1 MPINYIQGETE
12 DMTCKDRL
20 KNDIVVGMRLYL
32 DPNHS
37 GSGNS
42 TGNKKSGY
50 HGTGNTASYSKQ
62 YK

>member
-1 MPINYIQGETE
+1 
-12 DMTCKDRL
+12 MTCKDRL